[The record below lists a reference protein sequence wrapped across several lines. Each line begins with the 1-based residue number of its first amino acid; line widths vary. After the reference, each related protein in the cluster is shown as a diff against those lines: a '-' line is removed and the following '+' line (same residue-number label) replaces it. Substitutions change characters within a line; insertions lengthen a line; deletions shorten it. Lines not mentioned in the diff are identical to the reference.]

1 MAIVINGSGTVTGL
15 AVGGLPDGTVDAGT
29 LATDS
34 VTAAKLEA
42 SAITG
47 ADLPAGT
54 VLQTIVSASQTSA
67 ITTTSTSFTSGSNNC
82 SLTITPT
89 STSSKILLSCSFS
102 GGMNVAD
109 KRGYWTWF
117 RDSTNLG
124 DPNNGLKTHE
134 IQGTGNYSIENPTTV
149 NWVDSPNTTSSIT
162 YTLQF
167 KVETGTLYFSQRG
180 YAQSY
185 AMEIAG

>member
-1 MAIVINGSGTVTGL
+1 MAITINGSGITSANIADGTIVNADVNSSAAIAQSKTASL
-15 AVGGLPDGTVDAGT
+15 VGG
-29 LATDS
+29 
-34 VTAAKLEA
+34 
-42 SAITG
+42 
-47 ADLPAGT
+47 DLPAGSII
-54 VLQTIVSASQTSA
+54 QAIVSGTQTSA

-124 DPNNGLKTHE
+124 DATNGLKTHE
-134 IQGTGNYSIENPTTV
+134 IQGSGNYSVENPTTV
-149 NWVDSPNTTSSIT
+149 SWVDSPNTTSSIT

-167 KVETGTLYFSQRG
+167 KTETGTLYFAQRG